1 MFRNAIRTVLESGT
15 ALVSKCQAA
24 NHFPTSI
31 SRGFEVLKFR
41 RREAGDWSADECFSG
56 DRRQETGDRSA
67 DKCRSG
73 GWRKGKGWQCETD
86 LREEWLEKDGGKGGF
101 RPLRLI

>member
-41 RREAGDWSADECFSG
+41 R
-56 DRRQETGDRSA
+56 QETGDRSS
-67 DKCRSG
+67 DGCFSG
-73 GWRKGKGWQCETD
+73 EGRQEKGVRTNAVQE
-86 LREEWLEKDGGKGGF
+86 DGERGRDGSVK
-101 RPLRLI
+101 RI